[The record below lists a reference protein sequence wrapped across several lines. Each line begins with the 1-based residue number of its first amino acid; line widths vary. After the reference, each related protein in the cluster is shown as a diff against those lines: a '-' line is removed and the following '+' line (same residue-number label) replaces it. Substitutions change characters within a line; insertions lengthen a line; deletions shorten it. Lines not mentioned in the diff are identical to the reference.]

1 MADVAQTSFTH
12 TYAGQEFLTELFY
25 QPEES
30 VPAIEGLYKVMDVVD
45 KKNIYL
51 PQKLRKVLR
60 KYTTCGF
67 SAAGGTFNITDKTIS
82 TEKVKVNLEECVD
95 TWTDTIFAE
104 AMKRGVSVDDLSNTI
119 IDDVIRTQLA
129 AGIKSD
135 IHRIFW
141 FADANDADSDW
152 NQFDGLIS
160 LFLDASADIGATCF
174 IDSDGTAF
182 ETSDALATDG
192 ALGLMKQ
199 MYGAMNKALRVMN
212 DKKFYVTYSVYDNLM
227 ETYED
232 TQSGVGLLRLID
244 GASQL
249 TFRGIPVV
257 AVPEWDDSLA
267 DSTNPH
273 YTGSGLA
280 IGSNLI
286 VYGASK
292 NLVFGS
298 DVSAGETSFKVRYAD
313 DDDEKMKLISKF
325 KLGAE
330 IIHYEYVC
338 IAY

>member
-25 QPEES
+25 QPQEE
-30 VPAIEGLYKVMDVVD
+30 VPAIEGLYRVMDVVD

-51 PQKLRKVLR
+51 PQSLSKILR
-60 KYTTCGF
+60 KYSTCGF

-82 TEKVKVNLEECVD
+82 TEKVKVNVEECVD

-104 AMKRGVSVDDLSNTI
+104 AMKRGVAVDDLSNTI
-119 IDDVIRTQLA
+119 IDEVIRTQLA
-129 AGIKSD
+129 KGIASD

-141 FADANDADSDW
+141 FADANDADADW
-152 NQFDGLIS
+152 NHFDGLIS
-160 LFLDASADIGATCF
+160 LFLDASASIGAANF
-174 IDSDGTAF
+174 IDMDGTAF
-182 ETSDALATDG
+182 ESTDALATDG

-199 MYGAMNKALRVMN
+199 MYSAMNKALRMMN
-212 DKKFYVTYSVYDNLM
+212 DKRFYVTYSVYDNLM

-244 GASQL
+244 GSSQL
-249 TFRGIPVV
+249 SFRGIPVV
-257 AVPEWDDSLA
+257 AVPEWDSSLA

-273 YTGSGLA
+273 YTGSGLS

-286 VYGASK
+286 VLTTPQ
-292 NLVFGS
+292 NLVVGT
-298 DVSAGETSFKVRYAD
+298 DVTAPSNEFKYRYND
-313 DDDEKMKLISKF
+313 DDSEKLKVISKF
-325 KLGAE
+325 KLGAQFVHPE
-330 IIHYEYVC
+330 LVS